1 MILEQ
6 AAGDRI
12 RKVADMLDRYV
23 ARHQE
28 LLAELGQQSRL
39 AETLSGYEQMRA
51 ANNARAAQ
59 AKIVMYEPE
68 IELLRHQL
76 ERMAS
81 EAGLVASDPV
91 REPEELE
98 QQQQQEQLSQPGAG
112 NEEPAAGS

>member
-1 MILEQ
+1 MNFDQ

-23 ARHQE
+23 ARHQVLLTE
-28 LLAELGQQSRL
+28 LRQQSRL
-39 AETLSGYEQMRA
+39 AETLTGYEQMRA

-81 EAGLVASDPV
+81 EAGMVAIDP
-91 REPEELE
+91 
-98 QQQQQEQLSQPGAG
+98 QLDSALRCHLRKGQKPLA
-112 NEEPAAGS
+112 

>member
-1 MILEQ
+1 MILDQ
-6 AAGDRI
+6 AVDDRI

-28 LLAELGQQSRL
+28 LLTELGQQSRL

-81 EAGLVASDPV
+81 EAGLVAIDPA
-91 REPEELE
+91 RQPKELE
-98 QQQQQEQLSQPGAG
+98 QQEQFPQPGAG
-112 NEEPAAGS
+112 SDETAAGS

>member
-1 MILEQ
+1 MMLDQ
-6 AAGDRI
+6 ATGDRI

-28 LLAELGQQSRL
+28 LLAELGQQSQL
-39 AETLSGYEQMRA
+39 AETLTGYEQMRA

-81 EAGLVASDPV
+81 EAGLVAIDPA
-91 REPEELE
+91 REPEELG
-98 QQQQQEQLSQPGAG
+98 QQEQSSQPGAG
-112 NEEPAAGS
+112 NEGPAAGS